1 MASSEEFSSL
11 REEALR
17 RMRQMHS
24 ASHSSRPPAEASPPQ
39 EVYSPPIS
47 PPPPPPEVHKDPG
60 RSKASPF
67 SEFLGSLA
75 GIGGQRESRSLFDE
89 LNIDEEKAIIGVL
102 IYVLYKNGADIKLML
117 ALGYLLI

>member
-11 REEALR
+11 REQALR

-24 ASHSSRPPAEASPPQ
+24 SAQSSEPQVNSSPVS
-39 EVYSPPIS
+39 EPIS
-47 PPPPPPEVHKDPG
+47 HPDPPGIHNEHNNESRRKQ
-60 RSKASPF
+60 ASPF

-75 GIGGQRESRSLFDE
+75 GIGNQNNQKSLFDE
-89 LNIDEEKAIIGVL
+89 LNIDEEKAVIGIL

>member
-11 REEALR
+11 REQALR

-24 ASHSSRPPAEASPPQ
+24 SAQSSEPQVNSSPASEHISHSDPPGIHKEHNNESRRKQ
-39 EVYSPPIS
+39 
-47 PPPPPPEVHKDPG
+47 
-60 RSKASPF
+60 ASPF

-75 GIGGQRESRSLFDE
+75 GIGNQNNQKSLFDE
-89 LNIDEEKAIIGVL
+89 LNIDEEKAVIGIL